1 MFVKINMLEIT
12 VKLINMS
19 EKVFVTILS
28 RIFTKSLRISQNYV
42 LLDSPTNTY
51 IYYLGLFI
59 F

>member
-28 RIFTKSLRISQNYV
+28 RIFTKSLRISKNYV

-51 IYYLGLFI
+51 IYYQGLFI

>member
-1 MFVKINMLEIT
+1 MFVKINMLEIN

>member
-42 LLDSPTNTY
+42 LLDSPTNRY
-51 IYYLGLFI
+51 IYYQGLFI

>member
-42 LLDSPTNTY
+42 LLDSPTNKY
-51 IYYLGLFI
+51 IYYQGLFI